1 MHYSPCF
8 AEFDQPNRINTVD
21 TSTEH
26 QFNYAL
32 LEEKRKITG
41 ERKITNKMIKF
52 AAIALL
58 GLVGLATLS
67 VASPV
72 PQISDTHAILFAD
85 LDVNVREIVN
95 IIIDSIFDNPT
106 AQRAFHILIDA
117 LDHHH

>member
-1 MHYSPCF
+1 
-8 AEFDQPNRINTVD
+8 
-21 TSTEH
+21 
-26 QFNYAL
+26 
-32 LEEKRKITG
+32 
-41 ERKITNKMIKF
+41 MIKF
-52 AAIALL
+52 ATIALL